1 MATAENL
8 PPAIYHAND
17 PDGIFAL
24 WQKLVQEFMDGERVF
39 GKNFLKIFDPDSA
52 PAIFVELMLRNL
64 GNPFNKVFLTLTQKR
79 KLVKLLMRM
88 YRQKG
93 TARGII
99 NAVRFLTGIIVDIID
114 PHGVDEDSW
123 RVGESEIGLN
133 TFVGGSRVY
142 CNMLD
147 WTEDLDNAVWTKAGG
162 TNVVPDDVNG
172 PLPWVR
178 MADRLIMNGAGAEI
192 YQEVTPYFVGDETFT
207 ASVWLKADAPSVIT
221 LSIEAKDTPT
231 DKTAVDLNITTEWQ
245 RFDIMHTMD
254 PVEVSTEVIFRLKT
268 AAGIPNNIYAWGTQL
283 VRNDEIQPYAQSTD
297 NGEDCSYPGK
307 WAYHFFIV
315 TEVELTENEEMIIRL
330 VADYM
335 KPAHTHYTLV
345 FPGNDQIPNVFNHW
359 LIGLSQ
365 IGVNTYV
372 HP

>member
-1 MATAENL
+1 MSEAENL
-8 PPAIYHAND
+8 PPRIYHAND
-17 PDGIFAL
+17 PDGIFAF
-24 WQKLVQEFMDGERVF
+24 WKKVVQNFMTSEREFAR
-39 GKNFLKIFDPDSA
+39 NFLKIYDPDQA

-79 KLVKLLMRM
+79 KLVKLLMRI

-114 PHGVDEDSW
+114 PHGVAEDSW

-147 WTEDLDNAVWTKAGG
+147 WTEDFDNAVWQKAGG
-162 TNVVPDDVNG
+162 TNVVPDDVQG

-178 MADRLIMNGAGAEI
+178 PADRLVMVGAGAEI
-192 YQEVTPYFVGDETFT
+192 FQEATPFFVGNETFT
-207 ASVWLKADAPSVIT
+207 ASVWLRAAAPCVIT
-221 LSIEAKDTPT
+221 LSIEAATDPT
-231 DKTAVDLNITTEWQ
+231 DKTAMDLNVTTAWQ
-245 RFDIMHTMD
+245 RFDLMHTMK
-254 PVEVSTEVIFRLKT
+254 PNQPSTEALFRLKT
-268 AAGIPNNIYAWGTQL
+268 AAGIPGNLYAWGAQL

-297 NGEDCSYPGK
+297 NGEDCSQPGK

-315 TEVELTENEEMIIRL
+315 TEVELTENEELIIRL
-330 VADYM
+330 IADYM
-335 KPAHTHYTLV
+335 KPAHTHYTLI

-359 LIGLSQ
+359 MVGLSQ
-365 IGVNTYV
+365 VGVNTYV